1 MKNDVILNKISI
13 IERCLKRINEEY
25 DNTPLNLENFTKQDS
40 IILNIQRACEAAID
54 LGMHVVAEKKLGI
67 PQTSRET
74 FDLLLQNNIITMDLC
89 KGLKAMVGFRNIAV
103 HDYQEVNLEIVQ
115 KIIEKHLIDF
125 KTYTEQILDYN

>member
-74 FDLLLQNNIITMDLC
+74 FDLLQQNNIITMDLC
-89 KGLKAMVGFRNIAV
+89 KGLKAMVGFRNVAV

-115 KIIEKHLIDF
+115 KIIEKHVNDF
-125 KTYTEQILDYN
+125 KVFTQEILAYN

>member
-25 DNTPLNLENFTKQDS
+25 DDTPLNLENFTKQDS

-74 FDLLLQNNIITMDLC
+74 FDLLQKNNIITMDLC

-115 KIIEKHLIDF
+115 KIIENHLVDF
-125 KTYTEQILDYN
+125 KKYTTSILAFK